1 MKRASRF
8 AVPAIAMPAAFALL
22 AACADAG
29 DPASASTQ
37 RSERQCF
44 RAEQVNG
51 FSAIDDDTVRVH
63 VGANDVYELELFG
76 PCQDVD
82 WAERIAIRATG
93 GSNWICRDIDA
104 ELIVPS
110 AIGPSQCQVSGLRKV
125 PDEELE
131 AERAARQRR

>member
-1 MKRASRF
+1 MRSVYLVTGIRTPIGRYGGSLSSVRPDDLGAHVIRELMARLPS
-8 AVPAIAMPAAFALL
+8 VPAA
-22 AACADAG
+22 
-29 DPASASTQ
+29 
-37 RSERQCF
+37 
-44 RAEQVNG
+44 
-51 FSAIDDDTVRVH
+51 AIDDDTVRVH
-63 VGANDVYELELFG
+63 VGANQDYELELFG

-125 PDEELE
+125 SDAELA
-131 AERAARQRR
+131 AERAARERD